1 MEKIIDPVDISLIKA
16 ELTPEKKLMDSN
28 KGHNELYVVTWHD
41 SPNTVR
47 EIGRLREV
55 AFRQAGGATGNA
67 LDLDEFDTM
76 EVPYKQLLV
85 WDPDAEAIIGGY
97 RYIIGSEVAFDE
109 DGQPRLAS
117 KHQFRFSESFINDYL
132 PHVMELGRS
141 FVAPEYQSSKAGAKA
156 IFAMDNLWDGITSL
170 IYKYPN
176 VIYFFG
182 KVTMYQSLDR
192 ISRDL
197 ILHYMWKH
205 FGDKEGLVSPINPIM
220 PESDA
225 RLMDLIL
232 KSDDVKEDYKMLKEA
247 VRARKANIPPL
258 VNSYLNVSPKMTM
271 LGTATNELMPG
282 IEDTAILICFND
294 MYEDKKER
302 HIESYMRYKMSMM
315 RKKYPL
321 INPDMEAKIVNR
333 WGAQIIK
340 IKEGVKAKIEKQLQ
354 KRKGSKQ

>member
-1 MEKIIDPVDISLIKA
+1 MERIIDPVDISLIKA
-16 ELTPEKKLMDSN
+16 ELTPEKKLMDTN

-85 WDPDAEAIIGGY
+85 WDPDAGAIIGGY
-97 RYIIGSEVAFDE
+97 RYIIGSEITFDK

-141 FVAPEYQSSKAGAKA
+141 FVAPKYQSSKAGAKA
-156 IFAMDNLWDGITSL
+156 IFAMDNLWEGNTSL

-225 RLMDLIL
+225 ELMDLIL

-271 LGTATNELMPG
+271 LGTAANELMPG